1 MQTTIFTIFLKCQI
15 ITNYNPFKIC
25 SVLVLTEIL
34 CLVQWS
40 KYYFY
45 NSMLNSLFSN
55 LNLRNKEDVFKN
67 LAVIKFTPY
76 NNLEPEYK

>member
-1 MQTTIFTIFLKCQI
+1 
-15 ITNYNPFKIC
+15 
-25 SVLVLTEIL
+25 
-34 CLVQWS
+34 
-40 KYYFY
+40 
-45 NSMLNSLFSN
+45 MLNSLFSN

>member
-1 MQTTIFTIFLKCQI
+1 M
-15 ITNYNPFKIC
+15 
-25 SVLVLTEIL
+25 L

-40 KYYFY
+40 NYFNY
-45 NSMLNSLFSN
+45 NSLLNLLLSN
-55 LNLRNKEDVFKN
+55 LSVRNKEDVFKN

>member
-1 MQTTIFTIFLKCQI
+1 M
-15 ITNYNPFKIC
+15 
-25 SVLVLTEIL
+25 VLTEIL

-45 NSMLNSLFSN
+45 SSMLNSLFSN